1 MDKPFE
7 DCGCKEK
14 QTNGVVDREDMKVN
28 KDVFI
33 NDGRNESMLF
43 N

>member
-7 DCGCKEK
+7 DCGYEEK
-14 QTNGVVDREDMKVN
+14 QTNGVVDREDMKVK

-33 NDGRNESMLF
+33 NDRRN
-43 N
+43 